1 MLASSIRNIRLM
13 RRPVTGRIARRRR
26 DHEQPHGIQAEYRKE
41 SWPAMAALA
50 APIVVGMMNPPA
62 IRAQSAQSTAAAA
75 RPAFDAFEV
84 ATIKPTPPDWRGG
97 RFIRMQAAQQFVAR
111 NPPGNTRARTKK

>member
-1 MLASSIRNIRLM
+1 ML
-13 RRPVTGRIARRRR
+13 
-26 DHEQPHGIQAEYRKE
+26 GII
-41 SWPAMAALA
+41 S
-50 APIVVGMMNPPA
+50 APPIY
-62 IRAQSAQSTAAAA
+62 AQSAQSTAAAA

-111 NPPGNTRARTKK
+111 NHSGEHKSADQKIESFESFGERADVKSPNLSTCLICRAPKDLLRLQHLAEKNRPAVS